1 MAPGGEERRD
11 VVGSRVLGQLLL
23 LAVEVAQVEKAAG
36 DLAGH
41 SLGRSPVYKT
51 PG

>member
-36 DLAGH
+36 DLAGDA
-41 SLGRSPVYKT
+41 LGRSPVNKT